1 MEKNIIEWLYSLP
14 IGWMA
19 VLVFS
24 ITFFLTWV
32 IYAVVKLLA
41 VGERAKAFKSIS
53 AGMLPPLGVVYGL
66 FVTII
71 ASQVWANI
79 DKANTAVYREASALS
94 TTVFLA
100 ASFPGETEARIRT
113 LVRRHIHDAVTH
125 EWPIMAHHTA
135 TLKISSQPLAEAL
148 QLTLTL
154 KPRSEGQITAQN
166 AIVSALG
173 EALDARRQRIVI
185 SLSDV
190 GWLTWMCLIMQ
201 AICTLLAIAMIH
213 CGNRIASTSAMGIFA
228 TGVSV
233 SVLIIVSHNRPFGGP
248 FFVDSA
254 LLTQIE
260 SEEMLSQQET
270 NHAIALRLIKL
281 LTAASKVIADHQAL
295 INKPATDKAFT
306 ADKVI
311 NETLSNYIET
321 TGHLLT
327 DLDKNSAEGMILQ
340 AELDAISEV
349 IDNVQPLINDP
360 NVGDKSFPPAV
371 FIYQVAQ
378 SFNKKVKNL
387 AYLKFT
393 APEELIK
400 LKSNL
405 PDKWEELVIKSKF
418 QSPTWQKGEQV
429 SEVAELNGKKA
440 FRLMIPEY
448 YDASCLQACHSAI
461 SDTADSSE
469 KKYPSVKSAILAE
482 LLARG
487 FILNKAH

>member
-1 MEKNIIEWLYSLP
+1 MNGKRVEQKIIEWLYSLS
-14 IGWMA
+14 ITWMA
-19 VLVFS
+19 VFVFGT
-24 ITFFLTWV
+24 TFFLTWV
-32 IYAVVKLLA
+32 IYIVVKLLA
-41 VGERAKAFKSIS
+41 TGERAKAFKSIS

-113 LVRRHIHDAVTH
+113 LIRRHIHEAVTH

-135 TLKISSQPLAEAL
+135 MLKISSQPLTEAL

-166 AIVSALG
+166 AIVTALG

-185 SLSDV
+185 SLSDI
-190 GWLTWMCLIMQ
+190 GWITWMCLIMQ
-201 AICTLLAIAMIH
+201 AICTLLVIAMIH
-213 CGNRIASTSAMGIFA
+213 CGSRTASVSAMGIFA

-270 NHAIALRLIKL
+270 NHAIATRLINL
-281 LTAASKVIADHQAL
+281 LEAARKVVADHQDL
-295 INKPATDKAFT
+295 INKPASDKTFT

-311 NETLSNYIET
+311 TETISNYIET

-327 DLDKNSAEGMILQ
+327 DLDKNSTEGMILQ
-340 AELDAISEV
+340 AELEAIADV
-349 IDNVQPLINDP
+349 IDAVQLLINDP
-360 NVGDKSFPPAV
+360 NVGNKKFPAAIFV
-371 FIYQVAQ
+371 YRVAQ
-378 SFNKKVKNL
+378 RFNEKVKHL

-393 APEELIK
+393 APQELVR
-400 LKSNL
+400 LKSNM
-405 PDKWEELVIKSKF
+405 PDKWEESIIKHKF
-418 QSPTWQKGEQV
+418 QSPQWQKGESV
-429 SEVAELNGKKA
+429 AEVAELNGKKA

-448 YDASCLQACHSAI
+448 YDASCLQACHA
-461 SDTADSSE
+461 TSSE
-469 KKYPSVKSAILAE
+469 A
-482 LLARG
+482 
-487 FILNKAH
+487 

>member
-1 MEKNIIEWLYSLP
+1 MEQKIIEWLYSLS

-24 ITFFLTWV
+24 TTFFLTWV

-66 FVTII
+66 LVTII
-71 ASQVWANI
+71 ASQVWTDI
-79 DKANTAVYREASALS
+79 EKANTAVYREASALS

-100 ASFPGETEARIRT
+100 ASFPGEPEASIRS
-113 LVRRHIHDAVTH
+113 LIRRHIHDAVTH

-135 TLKISSQPLAEAL
+135 MLKISSQPLAEAL

-154 KPRSEGQITAQN
+154 KPHSEGQITAQN
-166 AIVSALG
+166 ALVTALE

-185 SLSDV
+185 SLSDINWIT
-190 GWLTWMCLIMQ
+190 WLCLIMQ
-201 AICTLLAIAMIH
+201 AMCTLTAIAMIH
-213 CGNRIASTSAMGIFA
+213 CGNHTASTSAMGIFA
-228 TGVSV
+228 TGVAT

-248 FFVDSA
+248 IFVDSA

-270 NHAIALRLIKL
+270 NHAIAVR
-281 LTAASKVIADHQAL
+281 LTALLDAARKVIADYQDL
-295 INKPATDKAFT
+295 INLPASNKAFT

-311 NETLSNYIET
+311 TETLSNYIEA

-340 AELDAISEV
+340 AELDAIAEV
-349 IDNVQPLINDP
+349 IDNAQPLINDP
-360 NVGDKSFPPAV
+360 NVGDKAFPPAV
-371 FIYQVAQ
+371 FVYQVAQ
-378 SFNKKVKNL
+378 RFNKKVKHL

-393 APEELIK
+393 APEELIQVK
-400 LKSNL
+400 TNL
-405 PDKWEELVIKSKF
+405 PDKWEASIIKSKF
-418 QSPTWQKGEQV
+418 QSPSWIKGEQV
-429 SEVAELNGKKA
+429 AEVAELNGKKA

-448 YDASCLQACHSAI
+448 YDASCLQACHNTS
-461 SDTADSSE
+461 STADSSE
-469 KKYPSVKSAILAE
+469 QKTPISKVGDLGGVISAAIY
-482 LLARG
+482 
-487 FILNKAH
+487 FK